1 MSLQPFNKSNCLA
14 MLNTLYPPVNAIQ
27 PTAQLTKEVLATQR
41 NGFFRYIQNV
51 ERAGPALLRALI
63 DQGKAPDHET
73 GWTNVRDT
81 VDRYLR
87 AANAIIDECYEI
99 LGRDSLAS
107 PPTPTEIEIEEQRSR
122 KVDSGIS
129 FNSSK
134 RGSARTSTSTSASAQ
149 SKEKISLTQAVAED
163 STTDQAPKPAGST
176 LERIAREIRR
186 IRSRGDIGE
195 AKKREKSRSRG
206 SENDLVMTE
215 EAAPPMPTQK
225 EKKLRLKPS
234 LKKMRSVSAL
244 GERDRNI
251 SSSGS
256 SFGGPVDSPQA
267 PEFDV
272 DEMRRRRKEY
282 EARQKSSGS
291 FDTMEI

>member
-27 PTAQLTKEVLATQR
+27 PTAQLTREVLATQR

-63 DQGKAPDHET
+63 DQGKGPEHET
-73 GWTNVRDT
+73 GYTNVRDT

-87 AANAIIDECYEI
+87 AANSIIDECYEI
-99 LGRDSLAS
+99 LGRDGLATPPS
-107 PPTPTEIEIEEQRSR
+107 PIELETEEQRSR

-134 RGSARTSTSTSASAQ
+134 RGSARTSTSTGTSTQ
-149 SKEKISLTQAVAED
+149 SKEKVSLSQAMAED
-163 STTDQAPKPAGST
+163 PVADQGTKPAGST

-195 AKKREKSRSRG
+195 AKKREKSRTRG
-206 SENDLVMTE
+206 TENDVVMADE
-215 EAAPPMPTQK
+215 SAPPMPTQK
-225 EKKLRLKPS
+225 ERKIRLKPS
-234 LKKMRSVSAL
+234 LKKMRSVNAL

-256 SFGGPVDSPQA
+256 SFSRQADSPQA

-272 DEMRRRRKEY
+272 DEMRRRRNEY

-291 FDTMEI
+291 FDAMEI